1 MQLTKILDVK
11 NVSNKQLHLTLD
23 GANFDGVPRNVLA
36 KGRVLRKDDKAS
48 NFTQTK
54 HFCVNKI

>member
-36 KGRVLRKDDKAS
+36 KGRVLRKEGHTMPAK
-48 NFTQTK
+48 K
-54 HFCVNKI
+54 HDTWLEGS